1 MANDGTPLRVLFPGL
16 RGRGKGPDFRHAL
29 IATPSVMLHGDVE
42 ASLRAS
48 DFRRHGHH
56 RDPAYDGVVL
66 HVVAWDDEGKGRT
79 LLRCGRWV
87 PVLAMDTERWWTEGW
102 APPCRSAVKRLGA
115 EEVTRALERLGDV
128 RLVGKMARWLPE
140 VQAHGPEEA
149 LYRALAE
156 AMGYAHNRG
165 PFLALAERLPW
176 RQLRPTLLM
185 APPHLRASTAL
196 TQLME
201 VAVAPP
207 PLPWREEGVRPA
219 NRPQVRLHALAHLL
233 SRWVEEGL
241 WRGLVGAL
249 EEGTASLLRA
259 LQGPGL
265 GRHRALEVALNAVI
279 PIALAMGMEG
289 ERTLAVVARTAYAH
303 LPRPS
308 AYAPVRHLE
317 EALAGHLRL
326 KARHQ
331 QGLLYLYTRY
341 CTRGG
346 CGRCPLS

>member
-1 MANDGTPLRVLFPGL
+1 VANDGTSLRVLFPGL
-16 RGRGKGPDFRHAL
+16 RGRGRGPDFRHAL
-29 IATPSVMLHGDVE
+29 IATPRVMLHGDVE

-66 HVVAWDDEGKGRT
+66 HVVAWDDEGQGT
-79 LLRCGRWV
+79 LLRCGRSV
-87 PVLAMDTERWWTEGW
+87 PVLAMDTGRRWAEGW
-102 APPCRSAVKRLGA
+102 ALPCHSAVKRLGA

-128 RLVGKMARWLPE
+128 RLVGKMARWLLE
-140 VQAHGPEEA
+140 VRAHGPEEA

-176 RQLRPTLLM
+176 RELRPALLA
-185 APPHLRASTAL
+185 APSHLRASTAL
-196 TQLME
+196 GQLVGAAM
-201 VAVAPP
+201 APP

-219 NRPQVRLHALAHLL
+219 NRPQARLGALAHLL
-233 SRWVEEGL
+233 ARWAEKGL
-241 WRGLVGAL
+241 AQGLLGAL
-249 EEGTASLLRA
+249 EEGMAPLLRA

-279 PIALAMGMEG
+279 PIALAMGLQG
-289 ERTLAVVARTAYAH
+289 ERTLAVAARTVYAH
-303 LPRPS
+303 LPRPG

-317 EALAGHLRL
+317 EALAGHLPLR
-326 KARHQ
+326 ARHQ

-341 CTRGG
+341 CTHGG